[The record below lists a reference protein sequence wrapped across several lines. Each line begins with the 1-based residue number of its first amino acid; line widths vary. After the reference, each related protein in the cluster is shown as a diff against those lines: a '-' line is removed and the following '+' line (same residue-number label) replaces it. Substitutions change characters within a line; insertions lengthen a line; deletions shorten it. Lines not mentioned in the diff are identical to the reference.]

1 MRLKLVVIIA
11 AVIALPIA
19 AQAGNHKAASRHQAK
34 TALGKTKG
42 PSTVDKPKVDTPI
55 DSYSQTR

>member
-1 MRLKLVVIIA
+1 MRLKLVLMIT

-19 AQAGNHKAASRHQAK
+19 AQAGNNKVASGHKVK

-42 PSTVDKPKVDTPI
+42 QSAVDKLKVETPI
-55 DSYSQTR
+55 DSYSQAS

>member
-1 MRLKLVVIIA
+1 MRLKLVLMIT

-19 AQAGNHKAASRHQAK
+19 AQAGNNKVASGHKVK

-42 PSTVDKPKVDTPI
+42 QSAVDKLKVETPI
-55 DSYSQTR
+55 DSYSQTS

>member
-1 MRLKLVVIIA
+1 MRLKLVLMIT

-19 AQAGNHKAASRHQAK
+19 AQAGNNKVASGHKVK
-34 TALGKTKG
+34 IALGKTKG
-42 PSTVDKPKVDTPI
+42 QSAADKPKVETPI

>member
-1 MRLKLVVIIA
+1 MRLVLFIA

-19 AQAGNHKAASRHQAK
+19 AQAANNKAAHKVK
-34 TALGKTKG
+34 TALGKTKS

>member
-1 MRLKLVVIIA
+1 MRLKLVLMIT

-19 AQAGNHKAASRHQAK
+19 AQAGNNKVASGHKVK

-42 PSTVDKPKVDTPI
+42 QSAVDKPKVEAPI